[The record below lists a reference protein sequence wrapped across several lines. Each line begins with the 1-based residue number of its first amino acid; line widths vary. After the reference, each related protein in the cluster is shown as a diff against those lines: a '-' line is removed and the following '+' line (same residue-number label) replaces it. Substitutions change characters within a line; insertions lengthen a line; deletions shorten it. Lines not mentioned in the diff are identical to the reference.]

1 MLQDKIAEIFMKVDD
16 FCNLFNAELKNYQ
29 VLDNSETKK
38 RNRKSGL
45 CDSEI
50 ISLLIAF
57 HGGQFRNFKT
67 FYTQ

>member
-16 FCNLFNAELKNYQ
+16 FCNLFNVELKKYQ

-45 CDSEI
+45 CD
-50 ISLLIAF
+50 
-57 HGGQFRNFKT
+57 
-67 FYTQ
+67 